1 MSLET
6 LEEVIKKALAWAEG
20 SCSIAFQGGEPTLAG
35 LNFYRKCLELEKKYN
50 VNQVQISHAIQTNGF
65 LLDEEWCQFLAKNH
79 FLTGLSIDGVK
90 TTHDAYRKDAQG
102 NDTFFHT
109 LHVAELLKKA
119 GAEFN
124 ILTVVNKKTAAK
136 INRIYEFYK
145 KKGFLWQQYIACLDP
160 IGTRQG
166 TQEYSLSP
174 QAYGQFLIDLF
185 RLWALDFQKGK
196 HPFIRQFENYIGIL
210 MGRYPE
216 ACEQRGICSFQ
227 SVIEAD
233 GSVYPCDFYVLD
245 EYKLGDLT
253 KDTFEQI
260 KKRMDQ
266 SNFVEQSLDH
276 TEECRHCQYF
286 YICRGGCRRHR
297 DQPGT
302 VRGQNYFC
310 ESYKMFFEECLP
322 AMQKIAFLCSHKMV

>member
-1 MSLET
+1 MD
-6 LEEVIKKALAWAEG
+6 
-20 SCSIAFQGGEPTLAG
+20 F
-35 LNFYRKCLELEKKYN
+35 
-50 VNQVQISHAIQTNGF
+50 
-65 LLDEEWCQFLAKNH
+65 
-79 FLTGLSIDGVK
+79 K
-90 TTHDAYRKDAQG
+90 TTHDAYRKDTQG
-102 NDTFFHT
+102 NDTYFHT
-109 LHVAELLKKA
+109 LHVAEMLKKA

-124 ILTVVNKKTAAK
+124 VLTVVNKKTAAK

-145 KKGFLWQQYIACLDP
+145 KNGFLWQQYIACLDP

-166 TQEYSLSP
+166 AQEYSLSP
-174 QAYGQFLIDLF
+174 QAYGQFLIELF
-185 RLWALDFQKGK
+185 RLWVLDFQKGK

-216 ACEQRGICSFQ
+216 ACEQRGICSSQ

-260 KKRMDQ
+260 KRRINK

-302 VRGQNYFC
+302 IRGQNYFC

-322 AMQKIAFLCSHKMV
+322 AMQKIAVLCSHKMV

>member
-1 MSLET
+1 MPPISILIKPASGLCNLRCKYCFYADEMEHRKQNSYGIMSLET

-145 KKGFLWQQYIACLDP
+145 KKAFSGSSTSPAWIRSEP
-160 IGTRQG
+160 GRERRNI
-166 TQEYSLSP
+166 LSP
-174 QAYGQFLIDLF
+174 LRPTD
-185 RLWALDFQKGK
+185 
-196 HPFIRQFENYIGIL
+196 
-210 MGRYPE
+210 
-216 ACEQRGICSFQ
+216 SF
-227 SVIEAD
+227 
-233 GSVYPCDFYVLD
+233 
-245 EYKLGDLT
+245 
-253 KDTFEQI
+253 
-260 KKRMDQ
+260 
-266 SNFVEQSLDH
+266 
-276 TEECRHCQYF
+276 
-286 YICRGGCRRHR
+286 
-297 DQPGT
+297 
-302 VRGQNYFC
+302 
-310 ESYKMFFEECLP
+310 
-322 AMQKIAFLCSHKMV
+322 